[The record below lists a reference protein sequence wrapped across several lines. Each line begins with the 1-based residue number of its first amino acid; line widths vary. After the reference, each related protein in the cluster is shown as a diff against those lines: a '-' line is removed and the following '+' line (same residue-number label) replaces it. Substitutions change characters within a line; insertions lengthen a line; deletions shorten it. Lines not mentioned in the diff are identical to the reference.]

1 MIMGRPF
8 ATLGALLVMMMMLV
22 LVLVLVVVIGPG
34 RRVPLTPLVAV
45 EGTTPPMGT
54 AIAEGRLTIAPQT
67 TTEPTVMALK
77 VMALTLVARRKWRD
91 VMALWG
97 EGEALALPVPALSG
111 PRKRWVLIRVNRADE
126 IAQARL

>member
-8 ATLGALLVMMMMLV
+8 ATLGALLVMMLLLLLVLV

-34 RRVPLTPLVAV
+34 RRGPLTPLVAAV

-67 TTEPTVMALK
+67 TTAPTVMALK
-77 VMALTLVARRKWRD
+77 VMTLTLVAR
-91 VMALWG
+91 
-97 EGEALALPVPALSG
+97 
-111 PRKRWVLIRVNRADE
+111 
-126 IAQARL
+126 